1 MSRKKLKNGERQVKT
16 FRLHKSLVI
25 ALPQEFIKEP
35 TMLKQILI
43 DENNLLLRKGDQND

>member
-16 FRLHKSLVI
+16 FRLHKSLVVV
-25 ALPQEFIKEP
+25 LPREFLEEP
-35 TMLKQILI
+35 ITLKQILI